1 MLRMDILK
9 VSIKLSFPHV
19 FSENPMSKPF
29 MDARL
34 NLSPH
39 VTRIKHSSASL
50 SGEHSGMTKC
60 KIYVTRVN
68 NWKWYYSLTPALI

>member
-1 MLRMDILK
+1 MSRTDTLK

-19 FSENPMSKPF
+19 FSGNPMSKPF

-39 VTRIKHSSASL
+39 VL

-60 KIYVTRVN
+60 KICVT
-68 NWKWYYSLTPALI
+68 